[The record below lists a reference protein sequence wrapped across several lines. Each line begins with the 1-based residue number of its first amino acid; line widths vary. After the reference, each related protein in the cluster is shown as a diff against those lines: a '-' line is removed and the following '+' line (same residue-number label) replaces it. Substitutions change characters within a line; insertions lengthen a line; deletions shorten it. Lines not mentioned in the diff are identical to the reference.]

1 MTPRC
6 RLAFVALVAV
16 QVLHSIEEYSTH
28 LYERLAS
35 ARFVSGLVSDDLALG
50 FAVINSGFILLC
62 AAAYWGPVQRGATAA
77 RGIAWFLAW
86 LEIANG
92 VAHLALAASVRDY
105 FPGALTAPLLIAAAS
120 VLAMLLRADGGARA
134 ANAAA

>member
-1 MTPRC
+1 VT
-6 RLAFVALVAV
+6 LAFLALVVV
-16 QVLHSIEEYSTH
+16 QALHSIEEHSTH

-35 ARFVSGLVSDDLALG
+35 ARFVSGLVSDDLAVG
-50 FAVINSGFILLC
+50 FAVVNSGFILLC
-62 AAAYWGPVQRGATAA
+62 AAAYWGPVRSGGPAA

-105 FPGALTAPLLIAAAS
+105 FPGALTAPLLIIAGG
-120 VLAMLLRADGGARA
+120 VLATFLRADSNGRA
-134 ANAAA
+134 ASAAA